1 MCKFSEKAMLNRRIL
16 RIKAFKELFAI
27 EMLPDKSLALA
38 RKELDQSLESTRDL
52 YLFMLSSVCAITKV
66 ANEKFNQLQKKIN
79 KTDAERN
86 PNLKFLENSLAPVLE
101 SDVDF
106 QKLLKKKGLS
116 WGAYDLIV
124 KKIYASM
131 QTREYFAAY
140 MADPERSLAAD
151 CRLFVHVF
159 EEEFVDR
166 EDLET
171 ALEDLSIYW
180 NDDLAYALTWCC
192 KTVESLAKGAAWSLP
207 PLYLSDIRKGMADDD
222 AFVHKLLN
230 ESYANYDKFS
240 AVISESVPNW
250 DKDRLVGTD
259 IALIVTAL
267 SEIVSFSDIPVNVSI
282 NEYVEIAKYYG
293 TPKSSTFVN
302 GILDTLS
309 KKVEFKKK

>member
-1 MCKFSEKAMLNRRIL
+1 
-16 RIKAFKELFAI
+16 
-27 EMLPDKSLALA
+27 MLPDKSLSAA
-38 RKELDQSLESTRDL
+38 RKELDLSIESTRDL
-52 YLFMLSSVCAITKV
+52 YLFMLSSVCAIT
-66 ANEKFNQLQKKIN
+66 AAAREKFNQLQKKIN
-79 KTDAERN
+79 KTEEEKH
-86 PNLKFLENSLAPVLE
+86 PNLKFIENSLAPLLE
-101 SDVDF
+101 EDVDF
-106 QKLLKKKGLS
+106 CKLLKKKGLS
-116 WGAYDLIV
+116 WGAYDLII

-131 QTREYFAAY
+131 QTKDYFAAY
-140 MADPERSLAAD
+140 MAAPERSLSDD
-151 CRLFVHVF
+151 CRLFIHVF

-166 EDLET
+166 EDLAT

-192 KTVESLAKGAAWSLP
+192 KTAESLGKGAAWSLP
-207 PLYLSDIRKGMADDD
+207 PLYLSDMRKGMDDD
-222 AFVHKLLN
+222 NAFVHKLLN

-240 AVISESVPNW
+240 AIISESVPNW

-282 NEYVEIAKYYG
+282 NEYVEISKYYG

-302 GILDTLS
+302 GLLDTLS